1 MSGAATAGD
10 YNSLPDILPTELSE
24 YPLKEFVA
32 MFCDIGRIFRS
43 RQRDPNI
50 ASTLT
55 ELEWETELKFVRLF
69 REFFGDI
76 PMVTEEHMNRL
87 GRTIPG
93 TGPISAVLDP
103 LDGSLSYMSGS
114 PRYTCTMAVKKH
126 GSPIFGLVYRP
137 ATEEVFLAV
146 AGGGAYRGRERL
158 YAPLVSRRSPLV
170 SVKSQI
176 RDVPEVA
183 ALTRRLRAAGYH
195 TERMESTSLK
205 LCWTAQR
212 RRAGIVKSLRSRHGV
227 LCDWGTAAGL
237 LICQEAGLRPLTLDG
252 GMWRPATGG
261 LMVGEGPH
269 AAHAAGLYA
278 ERASDA
284 R

>member
-1 MSGAATAGD
+1 MREFIAA
-10 YNSLPDILPTELSE
+10 
-24 YPLKEFVA
+24 
-32 MFCDIGRIFRS
+32 FCDIGRAFRS
-43 RQRDPNI
+43 RQRDPDI
-50 ASTLT
+50 ASTLN
-55 ELEWETELKFVRLF
+55 ELEWEAELQFVRLF
-69 REFFGDI
+69 LDFFGDI
-76 PMVTEEHMNRL
+76 PMVAEEHMNRL

-93 TGPISAVLDP
+93 TGPVSAVLDP
-103 LDGSLSYMSGS
+103 LDGSLSYASGS

-126 GSPIFGLVYRP
+126 GIPVFGLVYRP
-137 ATEEVFLAV
+137 ATEEVFLAA
-146 AGGGAYRGRERL
+146 AGGGAYRGGERL
-158 YAPLVSRRSPLV
+158 SASAASRRSPLV

-205 LCWTAQR
+205 LCWAAQR

-237 LICQEAGLRPLTLDG
+237 LICQEAGLRPRTWAG
-252 GMWRPATGG
+252 GAWRPATGG
-261 LMVGEGPH
+261 LMVGEGPYT
-269 AAHAAGLYA
+269 AGLYA